1 MKLTDESNKNK
12 SSFNAYKRNEVY
24 LSSKYD
30 EGSKKT
36 GYENESESMICDR
49 KQHLS
54 EIKKLTDKI
63 NKSPLPKKQI
73 VVQESRN

>member
-36 GYENESESMICDR
+36 GYENESKSMICDR
-49 KQHLS
+49 K
-54 EIKKLTDKI
+54 
-63 NKSPLPKKQI
+63 
-73 VVQESRN
+73 